1 MVSYSVNYIPI
12 TPLTKINQN
21 HVKFIYFFKISRFIR
36 SYYAS
41 NPSHNTDAG
50 LSPLIVCKG
59 SFDNF
64 ELNKHWWGTTMMKDN
79 STSFFKHIF
88 KNYNLKDKENLPD
101 FETVDN
107 SENKFNNATYKED
120 VFGDIFIDKHLNHS
134 KNIHFTAL

>member
-1 MVSYSVNYIPI
+1 MSNLSIF
-12 TPLTKINQN
+12 LR
-21 HVKFIYFFKISRFIR
+21 SRALSDLIMPR
-36 SYYAS
+36 I
-41 NPSHNTDAG
+41 NTDAG
-50 LSPLIVCKG
+50 LSPLIVCKVLILCHNKKVTG

-107 SENKFNNATYKED
+107 SENKFNNATIY
-120 VFGDIFIDKHLNHS
+120 
-134 KNIHFTAL
+134 